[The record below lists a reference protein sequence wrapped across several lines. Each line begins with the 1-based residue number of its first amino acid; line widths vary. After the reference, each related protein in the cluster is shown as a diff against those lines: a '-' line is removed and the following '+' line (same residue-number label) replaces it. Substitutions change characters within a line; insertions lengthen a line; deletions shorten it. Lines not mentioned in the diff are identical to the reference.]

1 MVAKKAITD
10 PIVGVLILNVDG
22 KILRLFVGE
31 EGITRIAV
39 EQTEPLVT
47 VRVFGPDDEAGAVI
61 LVDSTR
67 LFVAGGKLLEEEEEA
82 RAVDE

>member
-67 LFVAGGKLLEEEEEA
+67 LFVAGGKLLEEEEA